1 MNLILFV
8 IEMLISIIKFIE
20 LLFLEEIYIYLNKS
34 FRNIN
39 PRIFS
44 NFSKD
49 DKKIKLRT
57 ICLIKFIL

>member
-1 MNLILFV
+1 MYLILFV
-8 IEMLISIIKFIE
+8 IEMLISIIKFFE
-20 LLFLEEIYIYLNKS
+20 LLFLEEIRIYLNKS